1 MSELLLQGGRVI
13 DKSGDRLADVLIGS
27 DGLITEIGKGLKGGK
42 TLDVQGKIISSG
54 FVDLN
59 VYLGGPEDQ
68 QSETILSGTESAV
81 KGGYTAVVAIAKD
94 PVVADNA
101 SSAAAMIEISQ
112 DALCE
117 IIVAGSATLHNDAET
132 MSPLGEISGNGIKLF
147 SASGPPLTGYQTT
160 RRIME
165 YSQKYGI
172 TLLYSCSNSFLS
184 PKGAMNEGA
193 VSSLLGIPG
202 IPKVAEAIEVFQ
214 LSQLALLTGASLHFQ
229 QISTAKS
236 VEIIS
241 EAKSNGASITCE
253 ISPHHFSLD
262 ESLIASFD
270 ARYKVLPPLRTK
282 QEIARVKDLITS
294 FDAIATGHSPCQDH
308 LKHQAYTDA
317 PFGTIGLETALGA
330 SIKNLDLPLNEILR
344 LLSWSPA
351 EIAGI
356 ADTHGGHLIP
366 GRPANLTVFDPD
378 AAWVAKGTHMASK
391 CSVTAFEDIELKG
404 LVSHTLV
411 DGELVV
417 INGVVQDNKGKGD
430 QN

>member
-13 DKSGDRLADVLIGS
+13 DKSGDRLADVLIGPE
-27 DGLITEIGKGLKGGK
+27 GRITEIGKGLKARE
-42 TLDVQGKIISSG
+42 TLDVQGKIVSSG

-59 VYLGGPEDQ
+59 AYLGGPEDQ
-68 QSETILSGTESAV
+68 LSETITSGTESAV
-81 KGGYTAVVAIAKD
+81 KGGYTAVVAISRH

-101 SSAAAMIEISQ
+101 SSAK
-112 DALCE
+112 ALMELFRETSCE

-132 MSPLGEISGNGIKLF
+132 MSPLGEISDTGIKLF
-147 SASGPPLTGYQTT
+147 SSSGPPLTNFEAT

-193 VSSLLGIPG
+193 VSSQLGIPG
-202 IPKVAEAIEVFQ
+202 IPKVAEVIEVFQ
-214 LSQLALLTGASLHFQ
+214 LSQLALLTGAKIHFQ

-236 VEIIS
+236 IEIIS
-241 EAKSNGASITCE
+241 DAKSNGASLTCE

-262 ESLIASFD
+262 ESLITGFD
-270 ARYKVLPPLRTK
+270 ARYKILPPLRSK
-282 QEIARVKDLITS
+282 QEIANIKDLINS
-294 FDAIATGHSPCQDH
+294 VDAIATGHSPCQDH
-308 LKHQAYTDA
+308 LKHQAYTTA

-330 SIKNLDLPLNEILR
+330 SIKNLDVPLKEILR
-344 LLSWSPA
+344 LISWSPA

-356 ADTHGGHLIP
+356 ADTHGGDLVP
-366 GRPANLTVFDPD
+366 GRPANLTVFDPE
-378 AAWVAKGTHMASK
+378 ANWTVKGDQMASN
-391 CSVTAFEDIELKG
+391 CSITAFEDIELKG

-411 DGELVV
+411 NGELVV
-417 INGVVQDNKGKGD
+417 INGVVQDNGR
-430 QN
+430 